1 MQRTLYI
8 VRHAKA
14 EDHGLFGRDHD
25 RDLTAD
31 GIMAAARIGRNLH
44 GRGIKPNCLI
54 SSTANRARDTAKVMA
69 EQLSLDSEQLILNE
83 YLFDGGPKAYMA
95 VVNALSDECETAMIV
110 GHNPDVSYFS
120 EFLTH
125 HSVGSMS
132 KGAVVAITFDNL
144 RWADVSGRTGT
155 LAFQVSPKELTEQ

>member
-14 EDHGLFGRDHD
+14 EDHSQFGRDHD
-25 RDLTAD
+25 RELTPE
-31 GIMAAARIGRNLH
+31 GFMAAARMGRYLQ
-44 GRGIKPNCLI
+44 GRGVKPDYLL
-54 SSTANRARDTAKVMA
+54 SSTANRARDTAKVLA
-69 EQLSLDSEQLILNE
+69 EQLTLDRESVILNE
-83 YLFDGGPKAYMA
+83 HLFDGGPRAYLTA
-95 VVNALSDECETAMIV
+95 VNNLSDEHQTAMIV

-125 HSVGSMS
+125 QSVGSMS

-144 RWADVSGRTGT
+144 RWSEVSGRTGT
-155 LAFQVSPKELTEQ
+155 LAFQIAPRELAE